1 MENSYNRAMIIQS
14 PPVATDTKRILVAD
28 DNEDIR
34 KLIALILNS
43 AKYEVLAVGSGAE
56 LIAAYSDFN
65 PDLVILDIMMP
76 HMSGF
81 EVLEKL
87 KDLLQERSKPIPILM
102 ITAKSMESDV
112 ERAIELGAK
121 SYIVKPFRADALL
134 QKVYKFLPAGSQ
146 S

>member
-1 MENSYNRAMIIQS
+1 MIIQS